1 MSDHICVP
9 SEDVREHVENALR
22 EMTRAIS
29 NKVREHLEAAHDDE
43 AIEPSR
49 ERVAELISDNGWDVE
64 DLDIELSLDDVT
76 RAIDKNGWGFD
87 ELDIK
92 PDLDAVRDLVQE
104 NDWGASELGIASTDI
119 DDCVAEHGTHDTLR
133 SILAH
138 DENGPVTVA
147 HTLWGLMRESDREA
161 FLASAQKTLRNPPP
175 PVDLDKLREEA
186 QAKARAEMVNKLASL
201 LALG

>member
-22 EMTRAIS
+22 EMSRAIS

-49 ERVAELISDNGWDVE
+49 ERVAELISDNGWDVD

-92 PDLDAVRDLVQE
+92 PDLDTVRDIVQE
-104 NDWGASELGIASTDI
+104 QDWSADELGIASTDV
-119 DDCVAEHGTHDTLR
+119 DDCVAEHGTADVLE
-133 SILAH
+133 SILRA
-138 DENGPVTVA
+138 DDNGPMSVLN
-147 HTLWGLMRESDREA
+147 TLWRMVPQSCRDE
-161 FLASAQKTLRNPPP
+161 FAQSLKPA
-175 PVDLDKLREEA
+175 VDLDKLREEM
-186 QAKARAEMVNKLASL
+186 RAEIRQEMLGKLATL
-201 LALG
+201 LG